1 MRDQEHHTLLDEGE
15 ASSRTVLS
23 LTRPLRF
30 LNERHIARIDRALA
44 DIGPYGEVRLIKAKG
59 RLRFI
64 QWLDSEDAI

>member
-1 MRDQEHHTLLDEGE
+1 MEERDPQTLPDEDKL
-15 ASSRTVLS
+15 SSRTVLA

-64 QWLDSEDAI
+64 QWLDSEDAL